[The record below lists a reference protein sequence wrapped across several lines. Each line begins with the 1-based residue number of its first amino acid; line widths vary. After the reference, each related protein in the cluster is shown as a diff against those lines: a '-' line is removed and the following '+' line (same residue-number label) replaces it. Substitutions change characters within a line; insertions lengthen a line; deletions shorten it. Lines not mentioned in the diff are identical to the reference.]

1 MKTSDEKLMKVHG
14 SRRIIELL
22 INGTNSFS
30 LSSAFTWA
38 QTPQGH
44 VYWYN
49 KNQKFYRNNSHIDQE
64 DLSYLKWLLRDD
76 PVDEG
81 E

>member
-1 MKTSDEKLMKVHG
+1 MKTSKEKL
-14 SRRIIELL
+14 SRVYGFRNVIELL
-22 INGTNSFS
+22 IEGTNSYS

-38 QTPQGH
+38 ATPQGH
-44 VYWYN
+44 AYWYY
-49 KNQKFYRNNSHIDQE
+49 KNQKFYNENQIDQE